1 MTVGLKTLDETIIW
15 VDTVVSTRRCTTM
28 SDNDSLDARRLREW
42 ASLTGDR
49 LPEKYGVAGPE
60 LDGE

>member
-1 MTVGLKTLDETIIW
+1 
-15 VDTVVSTRRCTTM
+15 M